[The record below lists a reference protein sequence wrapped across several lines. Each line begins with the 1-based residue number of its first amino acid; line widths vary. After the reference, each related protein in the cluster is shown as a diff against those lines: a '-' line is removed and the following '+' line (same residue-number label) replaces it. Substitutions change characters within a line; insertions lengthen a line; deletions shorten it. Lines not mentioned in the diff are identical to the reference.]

1 MPHPES
7 TRRRDFLR
15 WTISQNEAAHSRDAI
30 ADMKS
35 ELKMLDSFYEMD
47 SALEEPDRDPELL
60 SNTISEPDSKSTEV
74 KIDVGKFNS

>member
-7 TRRRDFLR
+7 TRRREFLR
-15 WTISQNEAAHSRDAI
+15 WTIGHNEAAHSRDAI

-47 SALEEPDRDPELL
+47 STLEEPDRDPELL
-60 SNTISEPDSKSTEV
+60 SNTISEPNPKSVEM
-74 KIDVGKFNS
+74 KIDAEKFHS

>member
-7 TRRRDFLR
+7 DRRRDFLR

-47 SALEEPDRDPELL
+47 SGLEEPDRDPELL
-60 SNTISEPDSKSTEV
+60 SNTISEPNPKSEEM
-74 KIDVGKFNS
+74 KIDAKKFHS